1 MVECPDCASNMK
13 IEEREIKVIMGFSSI
28 KKTVKVA
35 VCSCGTEILLTEMHF
50 SGETLTIE
58 EAEYGPAHRWN

>member
-1 MVECPDCASNMK
+1 MVECPDCESNME
-13 IEEREIKVIMGFSSI
+13 IEERKISFVIGFSSI

-35 VCSCGTEILLTEMHF
+35 ICSCGTEILLTEMRF

-58 EAEYGPAHRWN
+58 ETENGPAHRWN